1 MVMMQRGLLVRWMRG
16 MQRRQMMIPA
26 VELRRDDV
34 LKVLQECRR
43 LEAGIFQLWRKQ
55 IQIAAVPE
63 LCGGCEA
70 RCDAAITKDQNTTSV
85 SCLAFNLF

>member
-1 MVMMQRGLLVRWMRG
+1 MRLVVVMQRGLLVRGMRRV
-16 MQRRQMMIPA
+16 QRRQMVISA

-55 IQIAAVPE
+55 IQDAAVS
-63 LCGGCEA
+63 GA
-70 RCDAAITKDQNTTSV
+70 RRGR
-85 SCLAFNLF
+85 

>member
-1 MVMMQRGLLVRWMRG
+1 MVVMQRGLLVRRMRG
-16 MQRRQMMIPA
+16 MQRRQMVIPA

-55 IQIAAVPE
+55 IQVAAVSE
-63 LCGGCEA
+63 L
-70 RCDAAITKDQNTTSV
+70 AAAVKRAAMLQSQK
-85 SCLAFNLF
+85 S